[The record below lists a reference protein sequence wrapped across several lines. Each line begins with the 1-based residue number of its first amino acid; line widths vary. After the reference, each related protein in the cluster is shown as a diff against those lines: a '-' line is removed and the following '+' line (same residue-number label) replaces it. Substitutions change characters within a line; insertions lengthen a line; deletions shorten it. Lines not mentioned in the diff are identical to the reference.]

1 MLFTTP
7 VLSDVG
13 IAMVMVPEVPTMW
26 GKSAELITPF
36 TTDVLKRS
44 NPCRPAPSR
53 APPPRPRP
61 PPRPHPPPS
70 IPTTVTLSWP
80 ASSDPTL

>member
-44 NPCRPAPSR
+44 NPCRPDPSR
-53 APPPRPRP
+53 APPREGSAFLQPK
-61 PPRPHPPPS
+61 
-70 IPTTVTLSWP
+70 TTKRVF
-80 ASSDPTL
+80 

>member
-44 NPCRPAPSR
+44 NPCRPDPSR
-53 APPPRPRP
+53 A
-61 PPRPHPPPS
+61 PPPS
-70 IPTTVTLSWP
+70 IPTTVTLSWS

>member
-44 NPCRPAPSR
+44 NPCHPS
-53 APPPRPRP
+53 
-61 PPRPHPPPS
+61 PS